1 MVVPTIEA
9 ADSNLNAAVTIN
21 NNYSA
26 SCGGSMS
33 YNLSIGTGTRNGTLA
48 TNAAAAPTILGGMTG
63 APGSGYGVSG
73 TGNASGGAG
82 GIFAGGG
89 GASGYWNSAAGNA
102 GIGAGGGGARTSHN
116 DHTPV
121 SRAGGPGR
129 LYYKKL

>member
-1 MVVPTIEA
+1 
-9 ADSNLNAAVTIN
+9 
-21 NNYSA
+21 
-26 SCGGSMS
+26 MS
-33 YNLSIGTGTRNGTLA
+33 YNSSVGNGTRNTNLA

-63 APGSGYGVSG
+63 QPGAGYGVNG

-89 GASGYWNSAAGNA
+89 GADGYWNAAGGNA
-102 GIGAGGGGARTSHN
+102 GIGGGGGGARTSHN

-129 LYYKKL
+129 VYYKKL